1 MGSKGAQKLLRMTS
15 FFLSFLFVGAI
26 RYKSYFNFSTAPD
39 LISSGESNIR
49 LSPGGRRCFSIQH
62 RADFLV
68 SRALSSSAQQAHGVA
83 IRSQIKSISPI
94 TCSLPFSSFL
104 L

>member
-15 FFLSFLFVGAI
+15 FFLSYLWARLDISRILILV
-26 RYKSYFNFSTAPD
+26 RRTPD

-83 IRSQIKSISPI
+83 IKSQIKSISPI